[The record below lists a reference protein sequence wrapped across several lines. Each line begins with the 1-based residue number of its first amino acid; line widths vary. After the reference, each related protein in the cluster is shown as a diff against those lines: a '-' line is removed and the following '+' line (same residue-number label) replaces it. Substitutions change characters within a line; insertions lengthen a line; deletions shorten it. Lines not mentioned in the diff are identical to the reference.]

1 MVFEENATG
10 VICKI
15 VDTNSKIEIKVMYIV
30 VGLFEYSFCIRPGY
44 QTANMKYLDLF
55 GPIHSLADGC
65 REQKIRN
72 NIVLNEGF
80 VYYLAVLFFNEVWLA
95 TFQYEVNDLFVV

>member
-1 MVFEENATG
+1 MQ
-10 VICKI
+10 
-15 VDTNSKIEIKVMYIV
+15 IESKVMYIV
-30 VGLFEYSFCIRPGY
+30 LGLFGYSFCIGPGCKA
-44 QTANMKYLDLF
+44 ANMKCLF
-55 GPIHSLADGC
+55 FGTNSFADAC